1 MIKSLNRGS
10 RSALLA
16 SVAVLGAVSLA
27 ACGSSGNNSSAAG
40 SSSGGSGSVGGK
52 AITAGMDALQKTS
65 GKLPGTAFCGTKKIK
80 LGIHDGLGINAWSK
94 ASYAVVRSE
103 AARCPNVTQLVGA
116 GGGDVQKTI
125 SDINGMVAQGI
136 NALVTIPDFGPAQLP
151 ALRKATQASVKV
163 VAWGAAPG
171 GNSPADY
178 LDYVDW
184 NQKVAGQ
191 RWMEWMAKAVGD
203 KGNIVFLGGPPGTS
217 VSQDELSG
225 IVPELKSHPG
235 IKLLTGTKSYAVTNW
250 DPAQAQKTMAALLA
264 KYPKIDGAIID
275 YGASA
280 EGAIRAFQ
288 QANRP
293 LVPIGTTEGNSLAC
307 TYAKLKPSNPKFEMA
322 TFSARNWLGRVA
334 ARKAIAAA
342 EGVSDKEPS
351 IFALSLLEDSLAG
364 RPPKC
369 DASQGP
375 DTTFSTGITPAE
387 LSKYGNTK

>member
-1 MIKSLNRGS
+1 MVTSIK
-10 RSALLA
+10 RSTRAGLLA
-16 SVAVLGAVSLA
+16 AAVVAVASLT
-27 ACGSSGNNSSAAG
+27 ACGSSGNSG
-40 SSSGGSGSVGGK
+40 SSGSTGSSTNASNAATVIS
-52 AITAGMDALQKTS
+52 ATAAELQKTS
-65 GKLPGTAFCGTKKIK
+65 GKLDSTAFCGTKQIK

-103 AARCPNVTQLVGA
+103 AARCPNVTQIVGA

-136 NALVTIPDFGPAQLP
+136 NALVAIPDFGAAQLP
-151 ALRKATQASVKV
+151 ALRKATQAGVKV
-163 VAWGAAPG
+163 VAWAAAPG
-171 GNSPADY
+171 GTANADY
-178 LDYVDW
+178 MDYVDW

-191 RWMEWMAKAVGD
+191 RWMEWMAKAIDD

-225 IVPELKSHPG
+225 IKEELANHPN
-235 IKLLTGTKSYAVTNW
+235 IRLLTGTKNYAITNW

-293 LVPIGTTEGNSLAC
+293 LIPIGTTEGNSLGC
-307 TYAKLKPSNPKFEMA
+307 TFKKLKPANPKFELA
-322 TFSARNWLGRVA
+322 TFSSRNWLGRVA

-342 EGVSDKEPS
+342 AGVSDKEPS
-351 IFALSLLEDSLAG
+351 IFELSLIEDSLAG
-364 RPPKC
+364 TAPKC
-369 DASQGP
+369 DPSQGP
-375 DTTFSTGITPAE
+375 DTAFSSAITPAE

>member
-1 MIKSLNRGS
+1 MVISIRRSS
-10 RSALLA
+10 RAALLA
-16 SVAVLGAVSLA
+16 AAVVGVGALS
-27 ACGSSGNNSSAAG
+27 ACGSSGNGGGSATAAG
-40 SSSGGSGSVGGK
+40 SSSGDSGGAVV
-52 AITAGMDALQKTS
+52 TASAASLQQTS
-65 GKLPGTAFCGTKKIK
+65 GKLTGTAFCGTKKIK

-103 AARCPNVTQLVGA
+103 AARCPNVTQIVGA

-136 NALVTIPDFGPAQLP
+136 NALVAIPDFGAAQLP
-151 ALRKATQASVKV
+151 ALRKATQAGVKV
-163 VAWGAAPG
+163 VAWAAAPG
-171 GNSPADY
+171 GSAGADY
-178 LDYVDW
+178 MDYVDW

-191 RWMEWMAKAVGD
+191 RWMEWMAKAIGD

-225 IVPELKSHPG
+225 IVEELAKHPNV
-235 IKLLTGTKSYAVTNW
+235 KLLTGTKNYAITNW

-293 LVPIGTTEGNSLAC
+293 LIPIGTTEGNSLGC
-307 TYAKLKPSNPKFEMA
+307 TFKKLKPSNPKFEMA
-322 TFSARNWLGRVA
+322 TFSSRNWLGRVA

-342 EGVSDKEPS
+342 AGVSDKEPS
-351 IFALSLLEDSLAG
+351 IFELSLLEDSLAG
-364 RPPKC
+364 NAPKC
-369 DASQGP
+369 DPSQGP
-375 DTTFSTGITPAE
+375 DTAFSSAITPAE